1 MAQYN
6 IIIFISLYL
15 FVSITNATNT
25 INAVV
30 EQRKARQI
38 VISDLKQKQQL
49 WQTRLQASK
58 ILAECKKLKVDCEN
72 TYKIPERILPQDIK
86 TGKKDKQTFYFEN
99 QAAPKLVS
107 VLASTAKL
115 KSNNQEYI
123 YNNYFGF
130 KDITPDGW
138 QLLEINNGSVYLQ
151 HIKTKKTKLVQLF
164 WGN

>member
-15 FVSITNATNT
+15 FVSICNATDA
-25 INAVV
+25 ISAIIDK
-30 EQRKARQI
+30 RKARQI
-38 VISDLKQKQQL
+38 VIYDLKQKQQL
-49 WQTRLQASK
+49 WQTRLAASK
-58 ILAECKKLKVDCEN
+58 ILAQCKKLKVDCEN

-107 VLASTAKL
+107 VLAANAQL
-115 KSNNQEYI
+115 KSNNQEYV
-123 YNNYFGF
+123 YNTYFAQN
-130 KDITPDGW
+130 DITPDGW
-138 QLLEINNGSVYLQ
+138 QLIQVNNGSVSLQ
-151 HIKTKKTKLVQLF
+151 HIKTKRTKLVQLF